1 MVGGDGVD
9 NRLALP
15 VLPGHLHA
23 NLHVGALHLVVQ
35 SLADVMEQAGPLGH
49 GGVQPQLAGH
59 HAGEEGHLDRVV
71 QDVLP
76 IAGAVAQPAQE
87 LDQLV
92 VDAVDAHLQHGT
104 LALLLD
110 GGFHLPAGLFHGLL
124 NAGGVDAPVG
134 DELLQGDAGH
144 FPAHRLK
151 AGEGDGLG
159 RVVDNQVHAGEGF
172 NGPDVPALPADD
184 AALHLVVGQG
194 HHADGGFADVVGR
207 AALDGQGD
215 DLPGGFVRVLFGLL
229 LKLPDFHGLLV
240 GELALQVVQQVLLGL
255 VHREVGDFLQ
265 HVKLALLHG
274 LGLFQALLCLLVL
287 LVDLVFLALHGFQL
301 FLQALLLLEDAP
313 LLMLDFLAP
322 VVQFLFRFVP

>member
-1 MVGGDGVD
+1 M
-9 NRLALP
+9 
-15 VLPGHLHA
+15 
-23 NLHVGALHLVVQ
+23 
-35 SLADVMEQAGPLGH
+35 
-49 GGVQPQLAGH
+49 
-59 HAGEEGHLDRVV
+59 
-71 QDVLP
+71 
-76 IAGAVAQPAQE
+76 
-87 LDQLV
+87 
-92 VDAVDAHLQHGT
+92 
-104 LALLLD
+104 
-110 GGFHLPAGLFHGLL
+110 
-124 NAGGVDAPVG
+124 
-134 DELLQGDAGH
+134 
-144 FPAHRLK
+144 
-151 AGEGDGLG
+151 
-159 RVVDNQVHAGEGF
+159 
-172 NGPDVPALPADD
+172 
-184 AALHLVVGQG
+184 
-194 HHADGGFADVVGR
+194 VGR

-287 LVDLVFLALHGFQL
+287 LVFLALHGFQL